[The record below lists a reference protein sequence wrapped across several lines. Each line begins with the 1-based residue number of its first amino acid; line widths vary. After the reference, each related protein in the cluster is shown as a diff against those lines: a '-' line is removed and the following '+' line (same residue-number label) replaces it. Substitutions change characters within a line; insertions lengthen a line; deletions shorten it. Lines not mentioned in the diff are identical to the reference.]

1 MTKMNKEV
9 NIDESDLVEAAL
21 NFWFKGHEHI
31 RSPFPLYIQDQLKKD
46 VTEKFNKWTANISD
60 KAKKEVNDE
69 IVAEKFEEMLF
80 ETAVGLVVTEDEK
93 LTILY
98 PFMPRIGDVMKP
110 SEENKI
116 QEESTVTDRHHLK
129 RGDHAFLKIKFK
141 SLRSEKEWETE
152 FELPE

>member
-1 MTKMNKEV
+1 
-9 NIDESDLVEAAL
+9 
-21 NFWFKGHEHI
+21 
-31 RSPFPLYIQDQLKKD
+31 
-46 VTEKFNKWTANISD
+46 
-60 KAKKEVNDE
+60 
-69 IVAEKFEEMLF
+69 
-80 ETAVGLVVTEDEK
+80 
-93 LTILY
+93 
-98 PFMPRIGDVMKP
+98 MPRIGDVMKP